1 MDRSSE
7 QAYFGGTTE
16 KFLASPRS
24 SYDSIESL
32 VNKMTTTNN
41 RESED
46 VTPINSSRQ
55 SRQAKWEEI
64 ILFFLSAAGCTL
76 GWTAVLSNLVYYT
89 NALGV
94 ESYVILNLCIYA
106 PLFPITIAQS
116 LFDADF
122 DRKFTSITSFW
133 VRGSLGFGV
142 TLISTVILALG
153 SPEND
158 TLWSV
163 SLLSLSLGTSS
174 GILHGALKQ
183 MASFVYPGCGRLAA
197 SVTAGLQ
204 ASAVLVL
211 FVTLGTGGS
220 TDPDNCRLHYFYGII
235 SILVAL
241 CWLGFQRLMTHSR
254 DVYRSMVRRDS
265 FIQLSS
271 LGGSSMALEDE
282 EAVASYHDADDLLT
296 PTSSRSQSSDDGDT
310 QASAEQL
317 LPSHST
323 NEAAEPHCSSTG
335 PGNDNNNQQ
344 PFWTLSP
351 AMKQVILQ
359 SWPLCLAIFLTVA
372 SSMAVASWF
381 NRVPSTS
388 KHHPEMLP
396 QVLFYTRLFA
406 DLLARPS
413 TLLLPTN
420 NDPESPPERRTLWYL
435 LGLVGVRLFFVPYFF
450 LYTTSSWFP
459 RSDCLM
465 TLGVFAFAF
474 SSGFIT
480 TWVYQLAPKYCK
492 AIPVTSSEQ
501 ESLLQQGA
509 PQQQQSTAGD
519 ALLLLQQTN
528 LLNVCFSA
536 SVLLGLIGSLS
547 LSGMDM
553 PDSASV

>member
-1 MDRSSE
+1 
-7 QAYFGGTTE
+7 
-16 KFLASPRS
+16 
-24 SYDSIESL
+24 
-32 VNKMTTTNN
+32 MTLPNN
-41 RESED
+41 EGSED
-46 VTPINSSRQ
+46 ATAIINNGRQ
-55 SRQAKWEEI
+55 SRQAKWEET

-122 DRKFTSITSFW
+122 DRKFSSITSFW
-133 VRGSLGFGV
+133 VRGSVGFGV
-142 TLISTVILALG
+142 TLISTFILALG

-211 FVTLGTGGS
+211 FVTIGTGGS

-254 DVYRSMVRRDS
+254 DVYRSMTRRDS

-271 LGGSSMALEDE
+271 LGGSSIALEDE
-282 EAVASYHDADDLLT
+282 EAGSSYHDADDVLT
-296 PTSSRSQSSDDGDT
+296 PTSSQSQNSDDGDS
-310 QASAEQL
+310 QASAEPL
-317 LPSHST
+317 LLSYSNAAGEFLCSNSNPSSDD
-323 NEAAEPHCSSTG
+323 
-335 PGNDNNNQQ
+335 DNNINNQQ
-344 PFWTLSP
+344 AFWTLSP

-359 SWPLCLAIFLTVA
+359 SWPLCVAIFLTVA

-420 NDPESPPERRTLWYL
+420 NYPESPPERHTLWYL
-435 LGLVGVRLFFVPYFF
+435 LGLVFVRLFFVPYFF

-492 AIPVTSSEQ
+492 AITATATEQ
-501 ESLLQQGA
+501 ESLLHQG
-509 PQQQQSTAGD
+509 PPQQQQQSTEGD

-547 LSGMDM
+547 LSTMDM
-553 PDSASV
+553 PDSSLA